1 MSLTPEAVRAV
12 TFDKAPFGKRGYHE
26 DQVDDFLDLVEAALA
41 GKGTLSSAEV
51 RRVVF
56 DAAPLVKRGY
66 NEDQVDAFLDMVAT
80 EMDERDEPEPHNT
93 EEILPVA
100 SRPAQATPAARA
112 PGQSSAP
119 MRPMPAVRH
128 APGQTSAPGRP
139 QVPARPAAQPPTP
152 HDAVDERVTDGQTI
166 FLPLPPAPPGI
177 RGYRPG
183 EVERLARALAHAA
196 TKYDGR
202 PTSAEIANTRLNL
215 TFFAG
220 HGYDPAAVDA
230 LIAAWTK
237 ELRHRES

>member
-41 GKGTLSSAEV
+41 GKGTLSAAEV

-80 EMDERDEPEPHNT
+80 EMDEREDPHSHT
-93 EEILPVA
+93 EEISPVA
-100 SRPAQATPAARA
+100 ARPAQATPAARPVGQASAPSRPAA
-112 PGQSSAP
+112 PGQ
-119 MRPMPAVRH
+119 
-128 APGQTSAPGRP
+128 GSAPGRP
-139 QVPARPAAQPPTP
+139 APGQGSMPRPAAARPPA

-166 FLPLPPAPPGI
+166 FLPLPPAPPGV

-183 EVERLARALAHAA
+183 DVERLARALAHAA
-196 TKYDGR
+196 TNYDGR

-220 HGYDPAAVDA
+220 HGYHPAAVDA
-230 LIAAWTK
+230 LIDAWAK